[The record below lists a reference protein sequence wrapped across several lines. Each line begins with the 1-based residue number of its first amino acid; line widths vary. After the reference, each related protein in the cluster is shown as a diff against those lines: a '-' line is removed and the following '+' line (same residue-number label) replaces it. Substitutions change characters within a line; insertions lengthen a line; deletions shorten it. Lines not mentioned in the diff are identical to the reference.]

1 MVLTTTTLRDA
12 NRPLTLTAGLM
23 LAAFGVAIIGL
34 AVDPRIITGAPAWLK
49 PAKFA
54 ISTAIYSL
62 SLAWVFTYLPEWR
75 RTRAFVGWT
84 TAIVFI
90 FEVLVIDVQA
100 WRGTTSHFNVATPLD
115 AVLFS
120 SMGAAIL
127 FQTISS
133 VWVAVALFRQR
144 FDDEVLGWAL
154 RLGMA
159 VTIAGALSGGLMTR
173 PTAAQL
179 AAARETHMMTTAG
192 AHTVGA
198 PDGGPGLLGTGWSR
212 THGDLR
218 IGHFLGLHALQI
230 LPLLT
235 FAARRRRS
243 VIAAGACY
251 AALFMLLIWQAL
263 RGEALLDPGA
273 LTSAVVAIWAI
284 ATIAAFGLPA
294 RWLRTHNRPATNQ
307 RTEDRE
313 ARAQHGAT
321 EQRRTE
327 FRGTYSSPL
336 LSFPVLNPFLRP
348 LRLRH
353 KMRPKG
359 GVQC

>member
-1 MVLTTTTLRDA
+1 MMLTVTTFRRCDRRLLTTA
-12 NRPLTLTAGLM
+12 ALM
-23 LAAFGVAIIGL
+23 LAALGVAIIGL

-54 ISTAIYSL
+54 ISTLIYSL

-100 WRGTTSHFNVATPLD
+100 WRGTTSHFNVATLLD

-127 FQTISS
+127 FQTITS

-144 FDDEVLGWAL
+144 FDDEALGWAL
-154 RLGMA
+154 RLGMII
-159 VTIAGALSGGLMTR
+159 TIAGALSGGLMTR
-173 PTAAQL
+173 PTGAQL
-179 AAARETHMMTTAG
+179 AAARATHTMSTAG

-198 PDGGPGLLGTGWSR
+198 QDGGPGLPGTGWSR

-218 IGHFLGLHALQI
+218 VGHFLGLHALQL

-243 VIAAGACY
+243 VIAAGASY

-263 RGEALLDPGA
+263 RGEALLEPGA
-273 LTSAVVAIWAI
+273 LTSAMVAIWAVG
-284 ATIAAFGLPA
+284 TIAVLGVTVHG
-294 RWLRTHNRPATNQ
+294 LRTHDRPATNEA
-307 RTEDRE
+307 TEDGE

-321 EQRRTE
+321 EQRRTG
-327 FRGTYSSPL
+327 FQMY
-336 LSFPVLNPFLRP
+336 
-348 LRLRH
+348 
-353 KMRPKG
+353 
-359 GVQC
+359 